1 MQDKS
6 VEISLEEA
14 FESSAVA
21 GFVASHLMDGV
32 VDSVKALLLSELG
45 KSGLTCGRAVLSFNS
60 HLKVLLGA
68 VGHDLTEQ
76 LGEFRCVLRLF
87 V

>member
-6 VEISLEEA
+6 VEISLEES

-32 VDSVKALLLSELG
+32 VDSVKTLLLSELC
-45 KSGLTCGRAVLSFNS
+45 KSGLAAVAPFSASTLISRFFF
-60 HLKVLLGA
+60 GA
-68 VGHDLTEQ
+68 VGHDFTELARQ
-76 LGEFRCVLRLF
+76 
-87 V
+87 